1 MDRFD
6 RRVVVVAPG
15 EARAYVPGEWRDA
28 LVVVEHGAVEVED
41 DAGGR
46 VRFGAGAP
54 QRRPRRGR
62 AARRR
67 AAVARRQV
75 IARARLF
82 GAQRR

>member
-15 EARAYVPGEWRDA
+15 EARACDPGEWRDA

-46 VRFGAGAP
+46 VRFGAGGVLTLDGVA
-54 QRRPRRGR
+54 GR
-62 AARRR
+62 ALHNAGPD
-67 AAVARRQV
+67 AAVLRVVARRL
-75 IARARLF
+75 RAVR
-82 GAQRR
+82 

>member
-46 VRFGAGAP
+46 VRFGAGGVLTLDGVA
-54 QRRPRRGR
+54 GR
-62 AARRR
+62 ALHNAGPD
-67 AAVARRQV
+67 AAVLRVVARRL
-75 IARARLF
+75 RAVR
-82 GAQRR
+82 